1 VLLLA
6 MSLCSVM
13 FVLDL
18 GLSNLLVQAYVA
30 AAKDSR
36 ERLSGLLSTA
46 FVALAGLGTLSVL
59 VFIVLALKLPGP
71 FKIPPEYVGKAS
83 IVFILMAVA
92 TQLGLPTMALEYACQ
107 AFHRF
112 DRINQVQLVTV
123 TVRVVLTV
131 VLLADGYGLVAL
143 AAVQIM
149 VSLSRLLL
157 LYAALRRSVP
167 GAHLDVRRLDWNLL
181 RPLLRRGAWASLDN
195 SARQLAGTSDSFILG
210 VFSPVSSVALFGLA
224 AKLPT
229 QLLNMVTKG
238 AGVILPSLARHHA
251 DRDRR
256 QLQSVYLNTQN
267 LVFSG
272 MLPVVV
278 LGCVCARPL
287 IQVWAGSAYLAAAA
301 VMQWLLLAALSLAME
316 YASDLLLYACGEVKT
331 AARIAIFESVA
342 NVLVSLVLVFR
353 YGAVGLAAGTA
364 VTHILINAF
373 WYTPA
378 ACAAA
383 GIRVSALVKAAMGG
397 QTWLLLLLFGEVV
410 VIRLLWFALSP
421 VWVLIAGVIGGVA
434 CMAVWWLR
442 TAVPMWRLRAERA
455 DSSV

>member
-1 VLLLA
+1 
-6 MSLCSVM
+6 
-13 FVLDL
+13 
-18 GLSNLLVQAYVA
+18 
-30 AAKDSR
+30 
-36 ERLSGLLSTA
+36 
-46 FVALAGLGTLSVL
+46 
-59 VFIVLALKLPGP
+59 
-71 FKIPPEYVGKAS
+71 
-83 IVFILMAVA
+83 
-92 TQLGLPTMALEYACQ
+92 
-107 AFHRF
+107 
-112 DRINQVQLVTV
+112 
-123 TVRVVLTV
+123 
-131 VLLADGYGLVAL
+131 
-143 AAVQIM
+143 
-149 VSLSRLLL
+149 
-157 LYAALRRSVP
+157 
-167 GAHLDVRRLDWNLL
+167 
-181 RPLLRRGAWASLDN
+181 
-195 SARQLAGTSDSFILG
+195 
-210 VFSPVSSVALFGLA
+210 
-224 AKLPT
+224 
-229 QLLNMVTKG
+229 
-238 AGVILPSLARHHA
+238 
-251 DRDRR
+251 
-256 QLQSVYLNTQN
+256 
-267 LVFSG
+267 
-272 MLPVVV
+272 LPVVV